1 MTELAIPTSLPVDNL
16 SVSSINLFARCPEKW
31 RRRYIDNEYEGPV
44 SPAMV
49 LGGAVGAA
57 EGHAY
62 QHQIDEGER
71 PPSTLVQDV
80 FSDEFDYRTESEEIN
95 WHGDTPGEAK
105 DAGVAAVKAYDLL
118 IVPTVTP
125 VAVERRFQ
133 LQLEGVEWGV
143 SGYFDVEDSDGLVR
157 DLKVKGRK
165 MSPADAAQDLQPTVY
180 LLARKAEGQPA
191 AGFVFDTMVR
201 TRTPYAE
208 VVPTDRTDRQL
219 DSFTRRLYSIAAEMA
234 WRIDSGNWTGAAPG
248 HWACSERMCGYF
260 NRCEYGG
267 LR

>member
-1 MTELAIPTSLPVDNL
+1 MTTELEIPTQLPVDNL
-16 SVSSINLFARCPEKW
+16 SVSSINLFMRCPEKW
-31 RRRYIDNEYEGPV
+31 RRRYIDNEYEGPA
-44 SPAMV
+44 SPAMI

-62 QHQIDEGER
+62 QEQLNTGDR
-71 PPSTLVQDV
+71 PSTEAVTDL
-80 FSDEFDYRTESEEIN
+80 FADEFDYRSEKEEVV
-95 WHGDTPGEAK
+95 WDEPPGQVK

-118 IVPTVTP
+118 IAPQVTP

-133 LQLEGVEWGV
+133 LHFEGVEWGM
-143 SGYFDVEDSDGLVR
+143 SGYFDVEDTDGLVR

-165 MSPADAAQDLQPTVY
+165 MSPADAAADLQPTVY

-201 TRTPYAE
+201 TKTPYAE
-208 VVPTDRTDRQL
+208 IVPTGRTDRQL

-234 WRIDSGNWTGAAPG
+234 WRIETGNWTGAAPG
-248 HWACSERMCGYF
+248 HWACSERMCGYWH
-260 NRCEYGG
+260 RCEYGG
-267 LR
+267 LS